1 MDAECTVR
9 NTDKSTE
16 PVLRGPKD
24 SDTAMIMDSWL
35 RSGLQYPI
43 FASEVGRPPIRLRVP
58 GTLLLS
64 QSRTFLKSLI
74 PSSQLLVLCDP
85 TDNDH
90 IMGWIC
96 YEQRY
101 PVLLQHRQKNPCLH
115 FLFIKF
121 NFRRM
126 GMGGRLLRES
136 GLPESPDECEVS
148 WRTPALNFF
157 KTHNW
162 VWNPYR
168 SWI

>member
-1 MDAECTVR
+1 MDAECT
-9 NTDKSTE
+9 TKCTTKSPE
-16 PVLRGPKD
+16 PVLRGPRE

-58 GTLLLS
+58 GALLLS

-74 PSSQLLVLCDP
+74 PSSQLLVLCNP
-85 TDNDH
+85 EDNDH

-96 YEQRY
+96 YEEED
-101 PVLLQHRQKNPCLH
+101 PCLH
-115 FLFIKF
+115 FIFIKF

-126 GMGGRLLRES
+126 GMGRRLLSET
-136 GLPESPDECEVS
+136 GLPQSPEECEVS

-157 KTHNW
+157 NNHKW
-162 VWNPYR
+162 VWNPFR
-168 SWI
+168 SWL

>member
-1 MDAECTVR
+1 MDAECT
-9 NTDKSTE
+9 TKCTTKSPE
-16 PVLRGPKD
+16 PVLRGPRE

-58 GTLLLS
+58 GALLLS
-64 QSRTFLKSLI
+64 QSRTFLQALI
-74 PSSQLLVLCDP
+74 PSSQLLVLCNP
-85 TDNDH
+85 EDNDH

-96 YEQRY
+96 YE
-101 PVLLQHRQKNPCLH
+101 KENPCLH

-126 GMGGRLLRES
+126 GMGKRLLSES
-136 GLPESPDECEVS
+136 GLPQSPDECEVS

-157 KTHNW
+157 KNHKW

-168 SWI
+168 SMK

>member
-1 MDAECTVR
+1 MDAECT
-9 NTDKSTE
+9 TKCTTKSPE
-16 PVLRGPKD
+16 PVLRGPRE

-74 PSSQLLVLCDP
+74 PSSQLLVLCNP
-85 TDNDH
+85 EDNDH

-96 YEQRY
+96 FE
-101 PVLLQHRQKNPCLH
+101 KEDPCLH

-136 GLPESPDECEVS
+136 GLPQSPDECEVS

-168 SWI
+168 SMK

>member
-1 MDAECTVR
+1 MDAECTV
-9 NTDKSTE
+9 NSTDKES
-16 PVLRGPKD
+16 PQVQPIMRGLRD
-24 SDTAMIMDSWL
+24 SDTAMILDSWL

-43 FASEVGRPPIRLRVP
+43 FTSEVGRPPIRLRVP

-64 QSRTFLKSLI
+64 QSRTLLKSLI
-74 PSSQLLVLCDP
+74 PRTSVLVLCDP
-85 TDNDH
+85 SDKDH

-96 YEQRY
+96 FE
-101 PVLLQHRQKNPCLH
+101 KENPCLH

-126 GMGGRLLRES
+126 GMGRRLLLET
-136 GLPESPDECEVS
+136 GLPQSPEECEVS

-157 KTHNW
+157 NNHKW
-162 VWNPYR
+162 VWNPFR

>member
-1 MDAECTVR
+1 MASECTDKC
-9 NTDKSTE
+9 TDKRTA
-16 PVLRGPKD
+16 PVLRGPRE
-24 SDTAMIMDSWL
+24 SDTAIIMDSWL

-64 QSRTFLKSLI
+64 QSRTLLKSLI
-74 PSSQLLVLCDP
+74 PRTQLLVLCDP
-85 TDNDH
+85 ADKDH

-96 YEQRY
+96 YE
-101 PVLLQHRQKNPCLH
+101 KENPCLH

-126 GMGGRLLRES
+126 GMGKRLLLET
-136 GLPESPDECEVS
+136 GLPESPEECEVS

-157 KTHNW
+157 NNHTW
-162 VWNPYR
+162 VWNPFR
-168 SWI
+168 SWT